1 MLLVLKIAQKWLFPD
16 DKDKKVTPAK
26 GKRITLTK
34 ESNDTGQHSN
44 STHKDI
50 QIGPLHGRTNEEN
63 ALTRYTTTK
72 IGGQPLAL
80 PSLKNQETKFAWTQS
95 FDCLMTYNGE
105 GYWYGMHAEWIQER
119 NGFWR
124 QVNFK

>member
-26 GKRITLTK
+26 GKRKTLTK

-50 QIGPLHGRTNEEN
+50 QIGLFMAEQMRKCIDEIHHYEN
-63 ALTRYTTTK
+63 RKTTL
-72 IGGQPLAL
+72 GLA
-80 PSLKNQETKFAWTQS
+80 
-95 FDCLMTYNGE
+95 
-105 GYWYGMHAEWIQER
+105 
-119 NGFWR
+119 
-124 QVNFK
+124 